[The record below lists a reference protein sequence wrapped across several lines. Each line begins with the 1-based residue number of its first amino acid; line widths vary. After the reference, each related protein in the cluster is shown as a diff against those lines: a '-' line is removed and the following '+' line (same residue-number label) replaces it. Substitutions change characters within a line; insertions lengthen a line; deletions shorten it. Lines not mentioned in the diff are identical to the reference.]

1 MFVEAKWLKN
11 AILQWSRENPDN
23 RISQYD
29 TKKKTVVHKDKD
41 MNDVEVELKYLPAQA
56 KQCVQS
62 EMIASL
68 KTIKALEKKGLQK
81 GGKLKFVKRVKS
93 LNLKQYGISH
103 KIISSKRI
111 RIAGVKGTILVN
123 GLDQFV
129 DIPGIEY
136 ANAKLLNTPSGYYVQ
151 FTTYIDKDKTEH
163 KETNGETIGVDF
175 GCQTSLSLSSGEK
188 INLQIQES
196 ERIKRLSKRL
206 NRRQKKGS
214 KNWYRTVS
222 LIQKEYQKTT
232 NRKRDKAN

>member
-1 MFVEAKWLKN
+1 MKIQENKLNKEQLEQLKMMFVEAKWLKN
-11 AILQWSRENPDN
+11 AILQWSRENPEN

-56 KQCVQS
+56 KQCVQA

-68 KTIKALEKKGLQK
+68 KTMKALEKKGLQK

-111 RIAGVKGTILVN
+111 RIAGVKGTILLN

-129 DIPGIEY
+129 D
-136 ANAKLLNTPSGYYVQ
+136 
-151 FTTYIDKDKTEH
+151 
-163 KETNGETIGVDF
+163 
-175 GCQTSLSLSSGEK
+175 
-188 INLQIQES
+188 
-196 ERIKRLSKRL
+196 
-206 NRRQKKGS
+206 
-214 KNWYRTVS
+214 
-222 LIQKEYQKTT
+222 
-232 NRKRDKAN
+232 